1 MLFPKRNPLLIFTLL
16 TGLGLAGNYF
26 SFPVFYSIDFLFGS
40 IFSMLALQ
48 LLGPRLGVASALM
61 VGSVT
66 LVLWNHPYAIVIFT
80 AEAVV
85 VALLTRRRV
94 GFVKAD
100 AIYWCVFGMPLVFLF
115 YRYVM
120 ELPLSIVTA
129 TMLKQA
135 LNGIWNA
142 LVARVIFIGLSQ
154 RLRQATFS
162 LREMTFNFMLLL
174 VVSQRGIDGKNC
186 WGSGEW

>member
-1 MLFPKRNPLLIFTLL
+1 
-16 TGLGLAGNYF
+16 
-26 SFPVFYSIDFLFGS
+26 
-40 IFSMLALQ
+40 
-48 LLGPRLGVASALM
+48 VASALM

-80 AEAVV
+80 AEAVA

-100 AIYWCVFGMPLVFLF
+100 AIYWCVIGMPLVFLF
-115 YRYVM
+115 YHYVM

-154 RLRQATFS
+154 RLRQATFP

-174 VVSQRGIDGKNC
+174 VVRSINNIT
-186 WGSGEW
+186 